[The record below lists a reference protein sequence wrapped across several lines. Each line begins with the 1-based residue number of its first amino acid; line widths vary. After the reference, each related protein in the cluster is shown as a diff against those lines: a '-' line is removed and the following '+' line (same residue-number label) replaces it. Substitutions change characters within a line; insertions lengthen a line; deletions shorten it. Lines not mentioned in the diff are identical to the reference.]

1 MVDQKLYQKAYSFFE
16 GVTPLEY
23 DCGTLCEGAC
33 CRGDS
38 RRGMYLFPGEED
50 MFPGQADA
58 WYDISETSI
67 FLSTGHTVKLLT
79 CRGECPREE
88 RPLSC
93 RLFPLMPY
101 LTDDDLVEL
110 RLDPKGMS
118 ICPIGQKNDEYTID
132 DSFIDA
138 AYDALEVLVRDEEVL
153 EFISLLSD
161 DYDAM
166 NRLI

>member
-1 MVDQKLYQKAYSFFE
+1 MVDKKLYQKAHSFFE

-38 RRGMYLFPGEED
+38 RRGMYLFPGEEE
-50 MFPGQADA
+50 MFPVQKGA

-67 FLSTGHTVKLLT
+67 FLSAGHRVKLLT

-101 LTDDDLVEL
+101 LTSEDLVEL
-110 RLDPKGMS
+110 RLDPKGMT
-118 ICPIGQKNDEYTID
+118 ICPIAKKPDDYIINDL
-132 DSFIDA
+132 FIDA
-138 AYDALEVLVRDEEVL
+138 AYDALEVLVRDDGVL

-166 NRLI
+166 SRLI